1 VPPAVVAS
9 GRATALPPDER
20 RAAIVAAV
28 LPLVI
33 EHGDALTSRQIAEAA
48 GVAEGTVF
56 RAFSDK
62 DELLSA
68 VVDAVHDPEPFER
81 ALAEIDSDAP
91 FEDQLVAATELIRKR
106 VVGVWQVVSQLR
118 GKVRERASRPLAESG
133 ELTAIFE
140 RERHR
145 LRVEPATAARL
156 LRALTL
162 SLTHPLLSAEPAPA
176 EQIVSVVLHGIERA
190 DR

>member
-1 VPPAVVAS
+1 M
-9 GRATALPPDER
+9 PPDER

-28 LPLVI
+28 LPLVV

-62 DELLSA
+62 EELLSA
-68 VVDAVHDPEPFER
+68 VVDAVQDPEAFER
-81 ALAEIDSDAP
+81 ALAEIDADAP
-91 FEDQLVAATELIRKR
+91 FEEQLVEATELIRKR
-106 VVGVWQVVSQLR
+106 VVAVWQVVSQLR
-118 GKVRERASRPLAESG
+118 GKVRERASRPLSESG
-133 ELTAIFE
+133 GLTAIFE
-140 RERHR
+140 RERER
-145 LRVEPATAARL
+145 LRVEPAAAARL

-176 EQIVSVVLHGIERA
+176 DEIVSVVLHGIERA
-190 DR
+190 Q